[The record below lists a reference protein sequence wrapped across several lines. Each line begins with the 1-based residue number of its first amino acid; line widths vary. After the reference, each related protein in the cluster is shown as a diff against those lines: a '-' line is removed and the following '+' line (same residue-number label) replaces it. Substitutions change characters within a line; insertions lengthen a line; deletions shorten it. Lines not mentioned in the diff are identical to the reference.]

1 MSERQA
7 YIRADKPA
15 NQELTAR
22 AIGVLAA
29 WMDIADDRDRVT
41 VYPALAG
48 AQSDDENARAW
59 MWATLL
65 IADVAQVDSVTL
77 RALAATI
84 FKGVQGVLET

>member
-1 MSERQA
+1 
-7 YIRADKPA
+7 
-15 NQELTAR
+15 
-22 AIGVLAA
+22 
-29 WMDIADDRDRVT
+29 
-41 VYPALAG
+41 
-48 AQSDDENARAW
+48 